1 VPYALKVLARLGLAD
16 SFEAIHDIH
25 AMAYVPKPALSAYQG
40 LLAPHGLNPVESLF
54 VEDMARNL
62 RPAKQLGMTTVW
74 VDNGSEQ
81 APGDDDRA
89 F

>member
-1 VPYALKVLARLGLAD
+1 
-16 SFEAIHDIH
+16 
-25 AMAYVPKPALSAYQG
+25 
-40 LLAPHGLNPVESLF
+40 NPVESLF

-89 F
+89 FIDFTTRDRAAWLGAMMEGA